1 MVVPAKAIYPVKLG
15 MLQVDSEDANPVKD
29 VVAKILKLDQADIED
44 RQIIITAIRGD
55 YGKVSHF
62 AISVN
67 GSPTRGTIIV
77 EKGGGV
83 DSREFDLAIA
93 IYRDEVKRL
102 RVRGKSRKVVW
113 EFLDKYSH
121 LFD

>member
-67 GSPTRGTIIV
+67 GSPPRGTIIV
-77 EKGGGV
+77 EKRHCD
-83 DSREFDLAIA
+83 DSRKYGFAVAFDECVL
-93 IYRDEVKRL
+93 KRL
-102 RVRGKSRKVVW
+102 RVSSKSRKVVW